1 LTPKGRKRLNEAITA
16 EKKYHS
22 YANSVNKIKN
32 KKARREVSFDLHEGV
47 DRDSVRLHNKYSKNK
62 ISKKEIND
70 IISKIDDYDNYL
82 KKNMNKV
89 LKGKKIM
96 KKYGIKV
103 KGKSIEDIAFEKEHI
118 SKKESNKRI
127 NNIYKKYKADD
138 IEGVLNNMSNN
149 DYNKIPKNILYKDP
163 PDIEK
168 YLIENYKKFK

>member
-1 LTPKGRKRLNEAITA
+1 
-16 EKKYHS
+16 
-22 YANSVNKIKN
+22 
-32 KKARREVSFDLHEGV
+32 
-47 DRDSVRLHNKYSKNK
+47 
-62 ISKKEIND
+62 
-70 IISKIDDYDNYL
+70 
-82 KKNMNKV
+82 
-89 LKGKKIM
+89 M